1 MTEFKTVRG
10 MRDFLPQEAQTLR
23 TVEAKARE
31 VAELYGYGEI
41 ITPVVESYELLSAKA
56 GDEVRSRM
64 FAFKDLGDRDVA
76 LRPEFTASVARL
88 VATSM
93 RNEPR
98 PFRLFSVGTIYRYD
112 EPQKGRYREF
122 WQSNF
127 ELMGS
132 NRPEADAEI
141 LMLTNDLLEKI
152 GLKNHAFKIGHV
164 GVLRG
169 IFSQENVDESIQ
181 STVMQLM
188 DKKQY
193 DDALETVQ
201 KARVSERCLKVLRRL
216 VELKG
221 DKIFDVTDKIEECIK
236 DYEMAVAATRN
247 LREILKL
254 ARQGGCNAAM
264 AVEAGF
270 ERGLEYYTGMIF
282 EVYVPDLN
290 IALGGGGRYDRLIEL
305 FGGAPTPAVGV
316 AHGLDR
322 ILLAMKEQ
330 KSGLKG
336 EETKKVVIIPIGDE
350 LRGEA
355 LRISQKLRESNLN
368 VEVEV
373 MGRKMAKALED
384 ADRRNFDY
392 AVIIG
397 EKELKEGA
405 VVLRNLKSREQ
416 NTLKIEELKK
426 RIKQGT
432 KTNRLGSQ

>member
-10 MRDFLPQEAQTLR
+10 MRDFLPQEARTLR
-23 TVEAKARE
+23 YIEAKARK
-31 VAELYGYGEI
+31 VAELYGYKEI
-41 ITPVVESYELLSAKA
+41 ITPVVESYELLSAKT

-141 LMLTNDLLEKI
+141 LMLTNSLLEKI
-152 GLKNHAFKIGHV
+152 GLKNYAFKIGHV

-169 IFSQENVDESIQ
+169 IFSQERVEDKTQN
-181 STVMQLM
+181 TVMQLM

-193 DDALETVQ
+193 DDALGTVQ
-201 KARVSERCLKVLRRL
+201 NAGVSERCLKVLRRL

-236 DYEMAVAATRN
+236 DYEMAVTATRN

-254 ARQGGCNAAM
+254 ARQGGCSVDM
-264 AVEAGF
+264 TVEAGF

-282 EVYVPDLN
+282 EIYVPDLN

-330 KSGLKG
+330 KPVLKG
-336 EETKKVVIIPIGDE
+336 EETKTVVIIPIGDE

-355 LRISQKLRESNLN
+355 LKISQKLRESNLN

-416 NTLKIEELKK
+416 NVLKIEELEK
-426 RIKQGT
+426 RIK
-432 KTNRLGSQ
+432 

>member
-64 FAFKDLGDRDVA
+64 FAFKDLGDRNVA

-141 LMLTNDLLEKI
+141 LMLTNGLLEKI

-264 AVEAGF
+264 TVEAGF

-330 KSGLKG
+330 KPGLKG

-384 ADRRNFDY
+384 ANRRNFDY

-426 RIKQGT
+426 RIK
-432 KTNRLGSQ
+432 

>member
-23 TVEAKARE
+23 YIEAKARK
-31 VAELYGYGEI
+31 VAELYGYKEI
-41 ITPVVESYELLSAKA
+41 ITPVVESYELLSAKT

-132 NRPEADAEI
+132 NRPETDAEI
-141 LMLTNDLLEKI
+141 LMLTNSLLEKI
-152 GLKNHAFKIGHV
+152 GLKNYAFKIGHV

-169 IFSQENVDESIQ
+169 IFSQERVEDKTQN
-181 STVMQLM
+181 TVMQLM

-193 DDALETVQ
+193 DDALGTVQ
-201 KARVSERCLKVLRRL
+201 NAGVSERCLKVLRRL

-264 AVEAGF
+264 TVEAGF

-282 EVYVPDLN
+282 EVYVPDLD

-336 EETKKVVIIPIGDE
+336 EETKRVVIIPIGDE

-426 RIKQGT
+426 RIK
-432 KTNRLGSQ
+432 

>member
-10 MRDFLPQEAQTLR
+10 MRDFLPQETQTLR
-23 TVEAKARE
+23 YIEAKARK
-31 VAELYGYGEI
+31 VAELYGYKEI

-141 LMLTNDLLEKI
+141 LMLTNGLLEKI

-264 AVEAGF
+264 TVEAGF

-355 LRISQKLRESNLN
+355 LRISQKLRESNLS

-426 RIKQGT
+426 RIK
-432 KTNRLGSQ
+432 

>member
-23 TVEAKARE
+23 TVEAKTRK

-141 LMLTNDLLEKI
+141 LMLTNGLLEKI

-169 IFSQENVDESIQ
+169 IFSQERVEDKTQN
-181 STVMQLM
+181 TVMQLM

-193 DDALETVQ
+193 DDALGTVQ
-201 KARVSERCLKVLRRL
+201 NAGVSERCLKVLRRL

-247 LREILKL
+247 LRDILKL

-264 AVEAGF
+264 TVEAGF

-416 NTLKIEELKK
+416 NTLKIKELKK
-426 RIKQGT
+426 RIK
-432 KTNRLGSQ
+432 